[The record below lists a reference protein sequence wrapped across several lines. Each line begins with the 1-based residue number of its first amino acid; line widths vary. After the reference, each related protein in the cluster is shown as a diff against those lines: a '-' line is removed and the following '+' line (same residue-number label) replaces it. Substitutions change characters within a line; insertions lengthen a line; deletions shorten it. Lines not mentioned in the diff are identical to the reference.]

1 VESAFRERSGLLVGG
16 RYRLH
21 EQLGG
26 GDRSPAWRATD
37 ERQGR
42 IVAVRRLGVSGPPA
56 AAASVRDRVLREA
69 RAAASGRHPNVVM
82 IFDVVAEAGELWVVR
97 EFVAG
102 PTLAGMLAERGPL
115 PVREVAVI
123 GAQVAAAL
131 ASVHAAGVVH
141 RNVNPGNIRVAWPYA
156 KLDDLGITPPEATP
170 VVDPRNDVH
179 ALGGALY
186 AAIGGHGAA
195 SPIWPLMWVLGA
207 MTAADPA
214 ARPTAAQ
221 AEVMLRDVAAGQAR
235 PHPARTGRRGLVI
248 GLVIGLVAAVI
259 ATGAVLVPRPAD
271 GTGPVPAIS
280 AAAPSSPAP
289 QTIGDPR
296 TADPCALVDE
306 PALRRHGLTDV
317 APYHGSMTSCWAFV
331 AVRPATEVVV
341 SVELMPAEF
350 VPERSGGVR
359 EERGPLRLVRYAFDG
374 FDCVRRVHLPDSNI
388 ALVVAD
394 TTSGVDPETVCA
406 VADTATDAAVDR
418 LLTAGVT
425 ARPTR
430 ADTSV
435 LGGRDA
441 CGLLSAGDLQAV
453 AGIEPTPVRGLAGW
467 SCRWGEWDGPNVTVT
482 FSRRDDEPAK
492 AETVIDIGGRP
503 SSVYRSTTDGGCAV
517 AFPQQRFDW
526 YVEAVSVYVYD
537 RRAGADTCAAATAIA
552 GAAVAKLP
560 APS

>member
-1 VESAFRERSGLLVGG
+1 VESAFRERGGLLVGG

-26 GDRSPAWRATD
+26 DDRSPVWRATD
-37 ERQGR
+37 QVQGR
-42 IVAVRRLGVSGPPA
+42 IVAVRRMGPSGPPG

-69 RAAASGRHPNVVM
+69 RAAASGRHPNVVV
-82 IFDVVAEAGELWVVR
+82 IFDVVAEPGEVWVVR

-102 PTLAGMLAERGPL
+102 TTLAGMLAERGPL
-115 PVREVAVI
+115 PDREVAAI
-123 GAQVAAAL
+123 GAQVASAL

-141 RNVNPGNIRVAWPYA
+141 RNVHPGNIRVAWPYA

-186 AAIGGHGAA
+186 AAIGGHGGA
-195 SPIWPLMWVLGA
+195 SRTWPLMWALGA

-235 PHPARTGRRGLVI
+235 SARGRRGLVI

-259 ATGAVLVPRPAD
+259 ATAAVLAPRPAD

-280 AAAPSSPAP
+280 AAAPSSAPAP

-317 APYHGSMTSCWAFV
+317 APYYGSMTSCWAFV

-359 EERGPLRLVRYAFDG
+359 EERGPLRLARYAFDG
-374 FDCVRRVHLPDSNI
+374 FDCVRRIHLPDSNI

-394 TTSGVDPETVCA
+394 TTSGVDSETVCA

-430 ADTSV
+430 VDTSV
-435 LGGRDA
+435 LGRRDA

-482 FSRRDDEPAK
+482 FSRRDEEPAK
-492 AETVIDIGGRP
+492 DETVIDIAGRP
-503 SSVYRSTTDGGCAV
+503 STVYRSTTDGGCAV
-517 AFPQQRFDW
+517 TFPQQQFDW

-537 RRAGADTCAAATAIA
+537 GRAGADTCAAATAIA
-552 GAAVAKLP
+552 GAAVVKLP